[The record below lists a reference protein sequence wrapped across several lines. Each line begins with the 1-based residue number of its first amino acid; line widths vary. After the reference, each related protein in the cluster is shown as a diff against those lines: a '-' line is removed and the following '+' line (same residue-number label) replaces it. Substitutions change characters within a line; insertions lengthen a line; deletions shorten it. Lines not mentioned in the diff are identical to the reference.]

1 MDLLPNEILILI
13 TREFISDLRD
23 TISFVRVCK
32 RFNTL
37 FSSEDFWRS
46 LCIEKWPTLK
56 MLTPINP
63 VMFSW
68 KALMKERFICEQMK
82 IKKEE
87 AINNSLLQASSNRKM
102 PFDSNQYS
110 YLYNIIRYHRDL
122 VSDRKKLCISRL
134 LQQFLIIEPKEADY
148 NTIYFGKY
156 KDLIEFILEGIFSID
171 DDNIHQFGT
180 NKIRLY
186 GLNGRKCT
194 FSVVSWGYGLSGSLL
209 TATIDHN
216 HGPGNIST
224 ERELIYTRMEM
235 MSDTELIYVLRCL
248 GFDQSFPYQI
258 MWIIIL
264 VVLDFYTTD
273 YGDSEGPM
281 LTMYRKRIE
290 QERCAKIQSLKLS

>member
-1 MDLLPNEILILI
+1 QIGN
-13 TREFISDLRD
+13 
-23 TISFVRVCK
+23 
-32 RFNTL
+32 
-37 FSSEDFWRS
+37 
-46 LCIEKWPTLK
+46 
-56 MLTPINP
+56 
-63 VMFSW
+63 
-68 KALMKERFICEQMK
+68 
-82 IKKEE
+82 
-87 AINNSLLQASSNRKM
+87 
-102 PFDSNQYS
+102 
-110 YLYNIIRYHRDL
+110 
-122 VSDRKKLCISRL
+122 
-134 LQQFLIIEPKEADY
+134 
-148 NTIYFGKY
+148 
-156 KDLIEFILEGIFSID
+156 
-171 DDNIHQFGT
+171 

-248 GFDQSFPYQI
+248 GFDQNFPYQI

-281 LTMYRKRIE
+281 LTMFRKRIE
-290 QERCAKIQSLKLS
+290 RERCAKL